1 MVPTC
6 CIDSPHHLLLTFLP
20 CHDCLNAS
28 VLVYGR
34 ALDLH
39 SARSQVDF
47 TALADMAADIGLPRD
62 RVASAN
68 TVLEVASF
76 ANSSQRQA
84 LANSVAAAA
93 HATAL
98 KHLKGAGVNL
108 EIIIVS
114 RDGELLGRAGSEM
127 PWAGRPE

>member
-1 MVPTC
+1 MVK
-6 CIDSPHHLLLTFLP
+6 L
-20 CHDCLNAS
+20 AQ
-28 VLVYGR
+28 G

-47 TALADMAADIGLPRD
+47 AALADMAADIGLPRD

-68 TVLEVASF
+68 AVLEVASF

-114 RDGELLGRAGSEM
+114 RDGEPLGRAGSEM
-127 PWAGRPE
+127 PRAGRPA

>member
-1 MVPTC
+1 
-6 CIDSPHHLLLTFLP
+6 
-20 CHDCLNAS
+20 
-28 VLVYGR
+28 
-34 ALDLH
+34 
-39 SARSQVDF
+39 
-47 TALADMAADIGLPRD
+47 MAADIGLPRD

-84 LANSVAAAA
+84 LANSVAVAA

-114 RDGELLGRAGSEM
+114 RDGEPLGRAGSEM
-127 PWAGRPE
+127 PRAGRPE